1 MEKIVRILVLES
13 SEPDYED
20 ILKQLTES
28 AFKVVA
34 RRVDERGSFERAL
47 DEFRP
52 DMVLAD
58 YVTESIDGLSAMNYV
73 LERYPNLPFIFV
85 SHEIHESSVIEALK
99 LGATDYVFKEHLSR
113 LTLSVH
119 RALREADE
127 MRELAFA
134 HQKIL
139 KSEEYFRSLI
149 ENATDLIVVLGP
161 QGEFHFAS
169 PSVRKVLGYDSKEL
183 VSKNL
188 LEYVHPQDAEDAQ
201 YLFTAASTK
210 SDVIAEFRF
219 LHQNGSWRG
228 LEAIGRSIVD
238 ETGQLRLIVNARDI
252 TDRLLEQEAL
262 KESIIRHLKTQ
273 TELQKT
279 QQQIIKQERMAA
291 IGQMASGIAHDFSNA
306 LMPVLGFSEILL
318 ARSDYLADKER
329 LKQYLELINTS
340 ARDAMN
346 IVGRLRE
353 FYRTKD
359 KIEDLHEIDLN
370 KLVEQAVGLT
380 QPKWK
385 DEAMAR
391 GASIQARTEFAPV
404 PEFVGNEGAL
414 REALTNLIFN
424 AVDAMPN
431 GGTLLFKTHVEGS
444 QIVLE
449 VCDTGGGMS
458 EEVARRCFEPFFS
471 TKGKGGTGLGLS
483 MVYGIVRRH
492 EGTIDVK
499 TKAGQGTTFSIRLPI
514 KNTSLEAR
522 LHAKSALRQSVRKL
536 KILIVDDEPL
546 VRQVVQE
553 YFSSDGHKVHTA
565 PGGKEAVELFSKN
578 SFDLVITDR
587 AMPEM
592 SGDQLAEQIKK
603 ISPQTPVIM
612 LTGFGE
618 LMKAKGEMPTGVDHL
633 LSKPITMDGCREALS
648 LIFSESNP
656 V

>member
-1 MEKIVRILVLES
+1 MEKVVRILVLES
-13 SEPDYED
+13 AEADYDRTLHELMESE
-20 ILKQLTES
+20 
-28 AFKVVA
+28 FKVVA
-34 RRVDERGSFERAL
+34 RRVADPKSFERAL
-47 DEFRP
+47 EEFRP

-58 YVTESIDGLSAMNYV
+58 YMTESCEGLAAMRHV
-73 LERYPNLPFIFV
+73 LERWPNLPFIFV
-85 SHEIHESSVIEALK
+85 SHEIHEASVIEALK

-134 HQKIL
+134 HQKIQ

-149 ENATDLIVVLGP
+149 ENATDLIAVLGP
-161 QGEFHFAS
+161 QGEMHFAS
-169 PSVRKVLGYDSKEL
+169 PSVRKVMGYDPKEL
-183 VSKNL
+183 VGKNL
-188 LEYVHPQDAEDAQ
+188 MDFVHPQDMEDAQ

-210 SDVIAEFRF
+210 SDVSAEFRF

-228 LEAIGRSIVD
+228 LEAVGKSIVD
-238 ETGQLRLIVNARDI
+238 EAGELRLIINARDI

-318 ARSDYLADKER
+318 SRSDYLNDPAR
-329 LKQYLELINTS
+329 VKQYLELINTS
-340 ARDAMN
+340 ARDAMH

-359 KIEDLHEIDLN
+359 KVEDLNEVNLSR
-370 KLVEQAVGLT
+370 LVEQVVGIT

-391 GASIQARTEFAPV
+391 GAVIQAQTELGDV
-404 PEFVGNEGAL
+404 PGFVGNEGAL

-424 AVDAMPN
+424 AVDAMP
-431 GGTLLFKTHVEGS
+431 GGGVLLLKSRLEDE

-449 VCDTGGGMS
+449 ISDTGGGMS

-492 EGTIDVK
+492 DGTIDVK
-499 TKAGQGTTFSIRLPI
+499 SKPGQGTTFVIKLPV
-514 KNTSLEAR
+514 KNTTLEKR
-522 LHAKSALRQSVRKL
+522 LNTGRATRLSVRPL
-536 KILIVDDEPL
+536 KILVVDDEPL
-546 VRQVVQE
+546 VRQVMRE
-553 YFSSDGHKVHTA
+553 YLANDGHEVETA
-565 PGGKEAVELFSKN
+565 VDGKAALEVFPGKN
-578 SFDLVITDR
+578 FDLVITDR

-592 SGDQLAEQIKK
+592 NGDQLAEKIKQL
-603 ISPQTPVIM
+603 SPKTPVIM

-618 LMKAKGEMPTGVDHL
+618 LMKAKGEQPAGVDRL
-633 LSKPITMDGCREALS
+633 LSKPITIDGCRDALAQ
-648 LIFSESNP
+648 IFSEKAA
-656 V
+656 